1 VNDLKQSMV
10 AGVTGAH
17 GVNVHGLVV
26 LEYLLQSVS
35 VTTQFQLLGE
45 SFVWV
50 NVEDTE
56 SVTLRS
62 A

>member
-1 VNDLKQSMV
+1 MV

-26 LEYLLQSVS
+26 LEYLSQSVS
-35 VTTQFQLLGE
+35 VTIQFQRLVE
-45 SFVWV
+45 SSVWV

-56 SVTLRS
+56 SATLR
-62 A
+62 